1 MNNDITIGL
10 DLGNKK
16 HKVVGLDGRGKVVL
30 KCELNNDKETLGA
43 FFKEHAGATVAM
55 ETGTH
60 CRWISSLAKHCGC
73 DAIVGNARKL
83 RAIWES
89 SQKNDWKDAQMIA
102 NIARTS
108 RELFH
113 PVSLRDDEHH
123 ALVQLIELR
132 DIVVAQRTQAVNAI
146 RGMCKA
152 CGYMLPKCDAGGF
165 HRHLD
170 EIPQSEYWKFEPL
183 VDRLESLA
191 ENISMYDWKIQ
202 DYADVH
208 FKEDVELLRTIPGVG
223 PITSCAYAA
232 FAPNPKKFGSPRD
245 AGCYFGLTAGQD
257 QSGDIDKP
265 KTITKGGNEMM
276 RKLLVTAAN
285 YILRESSKDSALKR
299 YGERICARGGK
310 IARRK
315 AKIAV
320 ARKLAVVMMAMLQ
333 SRKPY
338 QDNLAVRQETEESA
352 SI

>member
-1 MNNDITIGL
+1 M
-10 DLGNKK
+10 
-16 HKVVGLDGRGKVVL
+16 R
-30 KCELNNDKETLGA
+30 
-43 FFKEHAGATVAM
+43 FAG
-55 ETGTH
+55 
-60 CRWISSLAKHCGC
+60 C
-73 DAIVGNARKL
+73 ARP
-83 RAIWES
+83 A
-89 SQKNDWKDAQMIA
+89 
-102 NIARTS
+102 
-108 RELFH
+108 
-113 PVSLRDDEHH
+113 
-123 ALVQLIELR
+123 
-132 DIVVAQRTQAVNAI
+132 
-146 RGMCKA
+146 G
-152 CGYMLPKCDAGGF
+152 GYMLPKCDAGGF

-232 FAPNPKKFGSPRD
+232 FAPDPKKFGSPRD

-265 KTITKGGNEMM
+265 KKITKGGNEMM
-276 RKLLVTAAN
+276 RKLLVNAAN

-299 YGERICARGGK
+299 YGERICTRGGK

-338 QDNLAVRQETEESA
+338 QDNLAARQETADPA
-352 SI
+352 SV

>member
-1 MNNDITIGL
+1 MNNDITIGM

-16 HKVVGLDGRGKVVL
+16 HKVIGLDDRGKEVL
-30 KCELNNDKETLGA
+30 KVELVNDKETLEP

-60 CRWISSLAKHCGC
+60 CRWISSLAKQCGC

-89 SQKNDWKDAQMIA
+89 SQKNDWKDAKMLA
-102 NIARTS
+102 SIARTS

-132 DIVVAQRTQAVNAI
+132 DIVVAQRTQSINAI

-152 CGYMLPKCDAGGF
+152 CGWQVKVADAQGF
-165 HRHLD
+165 HRHID
-170 EIPQSEYWKFEPL
+170 SIPQTEMWKFAPMVE
-183 VDRLESLA
+183 RLESLA
-191 ENISMYDWKIQ
+191 ESISEYDWKIQ
-202 DYADVH
+202 NYADDH
-208 FKEDVELLRTIPGVG
+208 FKEDVELLRTVPGVG

-232 FAPNPKKFGSPRD
+232 FVPDPKKFGDPRF

-265 KTITKGGNEMM
+265 KRITKSGSPLV
-276 RKLLVTAAN
+276 RKLLVNAAN
-285 YILRESSKDSALKR
+285 YILRESSKDTALKQ

-310 IARRK
+310 ISRRK

-320 ARKLAVVMMAMLQ
+320 ARKLAVVMMAILQ
-333 SRKPY
+333 SRRPY
-338 QDNLAVRQETEESA
+338 DDGLAAKRNMEVPTVG
-352 SI
+352 

>member
-1 MNNDITIGL
+1 
-10 DLGNKK
+10 
-16 HKVVGLDGRGKVVL
+16 
-30 KCELNNDKETLGA
+30 
-43 FFKEHAGATVAM
+43 M

-60 CRWISSLAKHCGC
+60 CRWISSLAKRCGC
-73 DAIVGNARKL
+73 DAMVGNARKL

-113 PVSLRDDEHH
+113 PESLRDDEHH

-132 DIVVAQRTQAVNAI
+132 DIVVAQRTQVVNAI

-152 CGYMLPKCDAGGF
+152 CGYMLPKC
-165 HRHLD
+165 
-170 EIPQSEYWKFEPL
+170 
-183 VDRLESLA
+183 
-191 ENISMYDWKIQ
+191 
-202 DYADVH
+202 
-208 FKEDVELLRTIPGVG
+208 
-223 PITSCAYAA
+223 
-232 FAPNPKKFGSPRD
+232 D

-299 YGERICARGGK
+299 YGGRICARGGK

-315 AKIAV
+315 AKVAV
-320 ARKLAVVMMAMLQ
+320 ARKLAVIMMAMLQ

-338 QDNLAVRQETEESA
+338 QDNLAARTDA
-352 SI
+352 AGPAMA

>member
-1 MNNDITIGL
+1 MNNDTTIGF

-16 HKVVGLDGRGKVVL
+16 HKVVGIDACGKIIF
-30 KCELNNDKETLGA
+30 KCELNNEKETLGM
-43 FFKEHAGATVAM
+43 FFKEHAGATIAM

-60 CRWISSLAKHCGC
+60 CRWISFLAKQCSC

-146 RGMCKA
+146 CGMCKA
-152 CGYMLPKCDAGGF
+152 CGYILPKCDAGSF
-165 HRHLD
+165 LRHLD
-170 EIPQSEYWKFEPL
+170 DIPPSEYWKFEPL

-191 ENISMYDWKIQ
+191 ESISMYDWKIQ
-202 DYADVH
+202 DYADAH
-208 FKEDVELLRTIPGVG
+208 FKEDVTLLRTVPGVG

-232 FAPNPKKFGSPRD
+232 FAPNPKRFGNPRD

-265 KTITKGGNEMM
+265 KRITKGGNEMM

-299 YGERICARGGK
+299 YGKRICARGGK
-310 IARRK
+310 IARLK

-320 ARKLAVVMMAMLQ
+320 ARKLAVIMMAMLQ
-333 SRKPY
+333 TRKPY
-338 QDNLAVRQETEESA
+338 QDNFAVRQETEEPDSV
-352 SI
+352 

>member
-1 MNNDITIGL
+1 MDNDITIGL
-10 DLGNKK
+10 DLGNRT

-30 KCELNNDKETLGA
+30 RCELGNDKEALGA
-43 FFKEHAGATVAM
+43 FFKEHEGATVAM

-60 CRWISSLAKHCGC
+60 CRWISSLARRCGC

-83 RAIWES
+83 RSIWES
-89 SQKNDWKDAQMIA
+89 PQKNDWKDAQMIA
-102 NIARTS
+102 NIARAS

-152 CGYMLPKCDAGGF
+152 CGHMLPKCDAAGF

-170 EIPQSEYWKFEPL
+170 AIPASEYWKFEPL

-191 ENISMYDWKIQ
+191 KDIGRYDWKIQ
-202 DYADVH
+202 DYADSH
-208 FKEDVELLRTIPGVG
+208 FRKDVELLRTIPGVG

-232 FAPNPKKFGSPRD
+232 FAPDPKVFGRPRD

-257 QSGDIDKP
+257 QSGDADKP
-265 KTITKGGNEMM
+265 KKITKCGSEMM
-276 RKLLVTAAN
+276 RKLLVNAAN
-285 YILRESSKDSALKR
+285 YILRESSEDTALKR

-320 ARKLAVVMMAMLQ
+320 ARKLAVIMMAMLQ
-333 SRKPY
+333 TRKPY
-338 QDNLAVRQETEESA
+338 QDGLAARTA
-352 SI
+352 AAGTAAT